1 MIQCK
6 DLSLIY
12 KDGHKENKVLSN
24 VNLTVNKGENVVL
37 LGPSGSGKSSL
48 IYLFSGLKK
57 PTSGNI
63 HYEGR
68 EIGNLNDKEIS
79 GLRRQKFGFIFQMHF
94 LVPYLKVIENVMIG
108 APDFS
113 DKYVKR
119 AHLVLDELG
128 IEEYANKKIFQLSGG
143 ERQRVA
149 IARALVAEPDVIF
162 ADEPTASLDHENAVE
177 IIKLL
182 KEYRENST
190 LVMATHDT
198 SILSGDERIIRIQ
211 NHNAV
216 DSHL

>member
-24 VNLTVNKGENVVL
+24 VNLTVKKGENVVL

-48 IYLFSGLKK
+48 IYLFSGLKR
-57 PTSGNI
+57 PTGGNI
-63 HYEGR
+63 YYEGS

-79 GLRRQKFGFIFQMHF
+79 GLRRKKFGFIFQMHF

-119 AHLVLDELG
+119 AHLVLGELG

-216 DSHL
+216 ESHL

>member
-24 VNLTVNKGENVVL
+24 VNLKINKGENVVL

-57 PTSGNI
+57 PTDGDI
-63 HYEGR
+63 YYEGN
-68 EIGNLNDKEIS
+68 EIGNLNDKDIS
-79 GLRRQKFGFIFQMHF
+79 SLRREKFGFIFQMHF
-94 LVPYLKVIENVMIG
+94 LIPYLKVIENVMIG

-119 AHLVLDELG
+119 AHLVLGELG

-198 SILSGDERIIRIQ
+198 SILSGDERIVRIQ

-216 DSHL
+216 ESHL

>member
-24 VNLTVNKGENVVL
+24 VNLTINKGENVVL

-63 HYEGR
+63 HYEGS

-79 GLRRQKFGFIFQMHF
+79 SLRRQKFGFIFQMHF

-119 AHLVLDELG
+119 AHLVLGELG

-216 DSHL
+216 ESHL